1 MTLMA
6 LQRRV
11 VNTKC
16 IVVVAVVAAATRDA
30 AVVVVVGTDVTDA
43 QQPKWRPR
51 PILKVT
57 RMSTM
62 TGSVVNVS
70 TDCAYCPHCHRH
82 IRYHWSY
89 CRHCCYLVYSYYRCR
104 CHCH

>member
-11 VNTKC
+11 VNTKS
-16 IVVVAVVAAATRDA
+16 IVDD
-30 AVVVVVGTDVTDA
+30 AVVVDAVAVAVAATWDVVGTDVNDA

-62 TGSVVNVS
+62 TGSIVSVS
-70 TDCAYCPHCHRH
+70 TD
-82 IRYHWSY
+82 
-89 CRHCCYLVYSYYRCR
+89 
-104 CHCH
+104 